1 VFKNV
6 KHVTSKIKRNEQ
18 ANKENNREKEE
29 LRMLRMKRPSTG
41 EPLEAVVVA
50 VGEGN
55 MRGGLAGFEE
65 PTFAQPTAKLLA
77 ALGSTTTSP
86 DHHPEPVPAGL
97 DQPWS
102 RSWQDWDDAVVAT
115 AVGAIKTQR
124 GSSDG
129 GGWEV
134 TREAVED
141 GLLKDRAVLVAR
153 SNRTTRHTAER
164 TCQLLFERCACMC
177 TCTWYNSVVMRS
189 PMSAGAVWMRCTRRG
204 ARP

>member
-1 VFKNV
+1 
-6 KHVTSKIKRNEQ
+6 
-18 ANKENNREKEE
+18 
-29 LRMLRMKRPSTG
+29 MLRAKRPSTG

-65 PTFAQPTAKLLA
+65 PTFTQPTTQLLA
-77 ALGSTTTSP
+77 ALGSTTAP
-86 DHHPEPVPAGL
+86 DHHPEPVPDGL

-124 GSSDG
+124 GSGG

-141 GLLKDRAVLVAR
+141 GLPLTDRAVLVAR
-153 SNRTTRHTAER
+153 SGHTTLPTAQR
-164 TCQLLFERCACMC
+164 TCQLLFERCVCVC
-177 TCTWYNSVVMRS
+177 VSTC
-189 PMSAGAVWMRCTRRG
+189 AFGVWC
-204 ARP
+204 